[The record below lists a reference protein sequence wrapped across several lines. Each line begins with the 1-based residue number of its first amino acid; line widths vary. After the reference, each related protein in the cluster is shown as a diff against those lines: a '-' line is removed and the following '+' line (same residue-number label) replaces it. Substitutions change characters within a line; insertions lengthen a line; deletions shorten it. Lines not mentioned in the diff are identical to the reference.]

1 MPSIGL
7 IILAGFL
14 VRPQSVPPSVISR
27 PVMSLFQKLSL
38 WSFSRTLAK
47 AALRSAPIMVSR
59 CPRALSELSPE
70 RPGRRFSAALMKAW
84 CRSGSDLKEK

>member
-14 VRPQSVPPSVISR
+14 VSPQSVPPSDISR

-38 WSFSRTLAK
+38 CSFSSTLAK
-47 AALRSAPIMVSR
+47 AALRSAPMMVRRVLS
-59 CPRALSELSPE
+59 ALSPELSPE
-70 RPGRRFSAALMKAW
+70 SPSPEPRDPMQRAPRH
-84 CRSGSDLKEK
+84 CQI

>member
-14 VRPQSVPPSVISR
+14 VSPQSVPPSDISR

-38 WSFSRTLAK
+38 CSFSSTLAK
-47 AALRSAPIMVSR
+47 AALRSAPMMVRRVLS
-59 CPRALSELSPE
+59 ALSPELSPE
-70 RPGRRFSAALMKAW
+70 SPGMRSSAALMKA
-84 CRSGSDLKEK
+84 